1 MSTAHALW
9 HPLVGHVR
17 YVALGLLLCGQG
29 TVTACVETQMSDRVI
44 HIRHWSPDDISAK
57 PRAPE
62 PQNMPIGWV
71 YAYAVPKDVTVI
83 VKPLRQGATAPL
95 EVLTDDTVER
105 LRPMFKR
112 SPLDAPVVRLAPSQ
126 KWVYVHAASYGKAE
140 VQLSSPSGWHYS
152 VVLGMVYP
160 QPTPSGEPIPIMTTQ
175 NDPEPRFVL
184 DANHNTLWLSVTGR
198 LDDGWK
204 MTNGQT
210 TTLQLVRLEQL
221 AVPEG
226 DEPRVGIFLVGS
238 RSMRPG
244 TIDIQRG
251 GGTSA
256 SPQIFR
262 FHIQV
267 RPIATCG

>member
-1 MSTAHALW
+1 MSTEPALW
-9 HPLVGHVR
+9 RPLIGHAH
-17 YVALGLLLCGQG
+17 YAALGLLLCGQG
-29 TVTACVETQMSDRVI
+29 TVTACVETQVPDRVI
-44 HIRHWSPDDISAK
+44 HLRHWSPDDTSGK
-57 PRAPE
+57 PRTPT

-71 YAYAVPKDVTVI
+71 YAYAVPKDATII
-83 VKPLRQGATAPL
+83 VKPLQQGAMAPL
-95 EVLTDDTVER
+95 EVLGDDAVER

-112 SPLDAPVVRLAPSQ
+112 SPSDAPVERLSATR

-140 VQLSSPSGWHYS
+140 VQLSSPSGWNYS

-160 QPTPSGEPIPIMTTQ
+160 QPTPSGEPIPLMTRQ
-175 NDPEPRFVL
+175 NEPEPQFVL
-184 DANHNTLWLSVTGR
+184 DADHNTLWLSATGR

-204 MTNGQT
+204 MTSGQA

-251 GGTSA
+251 SGTSGP
-256 SPQIFR
+256 SQTFR

-267 RPIATCG
+267 RPVATCG